1 MWYVVQTTS
10 GKEENIKL
18 QCETYLPD
26 GLVKK
31 YVIPLY
37 EEQRRFHGEWHV
49 LQKKLFPGYV
59 FFISDDAEELFLQL
73 KKVPAMTKM
82 LGTGDEIVA
91 LTPQEIE
98 FILRFCGEDDIAE
111 ISEGIIKDDQVHIL
125 SGPLMG
131 LEGAIRKIDRHK
143 RKAWLEL
150 EMFGR
155 QQQIEVGLEI
165 IKKIENK

>member
-10 GKEENIKL
+10 GKEENIKI
-18 QCETYLPD
+18 QGETYLPA
-26 GLVKK
+26 GLVEK

-37 EEQRRFHGEWHV
+37 EERRRFHGEWHT

-59 FFISDDAEELFLQL
+59 FFISDQAEELFLQL

-82 LGTGDEIVA
+82 LGIGDEIVA

-111 ISEGIIKDDQVHIL
+111 ISEGVIENDQVHIL

-131 LEGAIRKIDRHK
+131 WKEP
-143 RKAWLEL
+143 
-150 EMFGR
+150 FGR
-155 QQQIEVGLEI
+155 LTGISGRHGWRWRCLAGDSRL
-165 IKKIENK
+165 KLGWKLLRR

>member
-1 MWYVVQTTS
+1 
-10 GKEENIKL
+10 
-18 QCETYLPD
+18 
-26 GLVKK
+26 
-31 YVIPLY
+31 
-37 EEQRRFHGEWHV
+37 
-49 LQKKLFPGYV
+49 
-59 FFISDDAEELFLQL
+59 
-73 KKVPAMTKM
+73 M
-82 LGTGDEIVA
+82 LGTGETRVA

-111 ISEGIIKDDQVHIL
+111 MSEGVIEDDQVHIL

-131 LEGAIRKIDRHK
+131 MEGAIRKIDRHK